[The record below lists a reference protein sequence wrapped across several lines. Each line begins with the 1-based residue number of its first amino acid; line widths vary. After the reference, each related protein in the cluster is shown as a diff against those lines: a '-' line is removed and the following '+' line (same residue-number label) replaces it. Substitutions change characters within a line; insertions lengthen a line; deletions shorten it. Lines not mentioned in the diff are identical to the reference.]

1 MFIQYSRR
9 EYRERGTGT
18 TKYDADHSVGFGG
31 SYEEEVDGT
40 VRLRDLAD
48 LPDLKLQ
55 PIVTPEHFDPTIR
68 WVVTTDMLDPSRYL
82 SGGELV
88 LTGLMWRAGPEDSRT
103 FVRAVSKAGIAAL
116 AASDGGVV
124 PDDLVDACREH
135 GLPLFRVP
143 ADIAFATVTESV
155 VRQLSTARASDLS
168 LVLDRHRRLV
178 ASAGPGGGL
187 GPLLEMVSSDLGM
200 KCWVVASSG
209 RVLAGSENP
218 PDTAAVAREFM
229 TSVRLPRYCRTQRV
243 SIFPVDGEATPR
255 VVDWFVAF
263 ESDWQTWDV
272 PRTSL
277 AGQLASIVAVERGRV
292 DERVSGSGILAQEF
306 VRSIVGG
313 ATPADI
319 LAQMHV
325 IGLDTET
332 RYAAIVAATSGE
344 TLRLGELRPL
354 LRELLAPLDITLGV
368 VENEAI
374 AVVEARTDKTDAVRR
389 AVQSVTPGLIGSG
402 TTIGVS
408 APTAAADIRSA
419 IEEARYAR
427 RLAEGRGADCS
438 VVGHDE
444 LATLTI
450 LLANVPD
457 DVRRMFTSRLLD
469 PLTEYD
475 DQHNSD
481 LIATLSVY
489 LDTNGAWTRCAEQL
503 HMHVNSVRY
512 RMQRIEELTGR
523 DLSRLEDRIE
533 FYLALRL
540 R

>member
-1 MFIQYSRR
+1 M
-9 EYRERGTGT
+9 
-18 TKYDADHSVGFGG
+18 
-31 SYEEEVDGT
+31 
-40 VRLRDLAD
+40 
-48 LPDLKLQ
+48 
-55 PIVTPEHFDPTIR
+55 
-68 WVVTTDMLDPSRYL
+68 
-82 SGGELV
+82 
-88 LTGLMWRAGPEDSRT
+88 
-103 FVRAVSKAGIAAL
+103 
-116 AASDGGVV
+116 
-124 PDDLVDACREH
+124 
-135 GLPLFRVP
+135 
-143 ADIAFATVTESV
+143 
-155 VRQLSTARASDLS
+155 
-168 LVLDRHRRLV
+168 
-178 ASAGPGGGL
+178 
-187 GPLLEMVSSDLGM
+187 
-200 KCWVVASSG
+200 
-209 RVLAGSENP
+209 
-218 PDTAAVAREFM
+218 
-229 TSVRLPRYCRTQRV
+229 
-243 SIFPVDGEATPR
+243 
-255 VVDWFVAF
+255 
-263 ESDWQTWDV
+263 
-272 PRTSL
+272 
-277 AGQLASIVAVERGRV
+277 
-292 DERVSGSGILAQEF
+292 
-306 VRSIVGG
+306 GG

-332 RYAAIVAATSGE
+332 RYAAIVAATAGE

-368 VENEAI
+368 VENEAV
-374 AVVEARTDKTDAVRR
+374 ALVEDRTDQTESIRR
-389 AVQSVTPGLIGSG
+389 AVQSLTPGLIGSG

-408 APTAAADIRSA
+408 APTAAADMRSA

-427 RLAEGRGADCS
+427 RLAEGRGDDCS

-481 LIATLSVY
+481 LVATLSVY

-512 RMQRIEELTGR
+512 RIQRIEELTGR

>member
-1 MFIQYSRR
+1 MPRR
-9 EYRERGTGT
+9 PTMART
-18 TKYDADHSVGFGG
+18 AS
-31 SYEEEVDGT
+31 
-40 VRLRDLAD
+40 
-48 LPDLKLQ
+48 
-55 PIVTPEHFDPTIR
+55 TPEHFDPTIR

-88 LTGLMWRAGPEDSRT
+88 L
-103 FVRAVSKAGIAAL
+103 
-116 AASDGGVV
+116 
-124 PDDLVDACREH
+124 
-135 GLPLFRVP
+135 
-143 ADIAFATVTESV
+143 
-155 VRQLSTARASDLS
+155 
-168 LVLDRHRRLV
+168 
-178 ASAGPGGGL
+178 
-187 GPLLEMVSSDLGM
+187 
-200 KCWVVASSG
+200 
-209 RVLAGSENP
+209 AGSENP
-218 PDTAAVAREFM
+218 PDAAAVAGEFL

-263 ESDWQTWDV
+263 ESDWQTWD
-272 PRTSL
+272 PTRISL

-306 VRSIVGG
+306 VRSVIGG

-325 IGLDTET
+325 IGLDTAT

-354 LRELLAPLDITLGV
+354 LREVLDPVEITLGV

-374 AVVEARTDKTDAVRR
+374 ALVEARTDKTDAIRR
-389 AVQSVTPGLIGSG
+389 AVQSVIPGLVGSG

-481 LIATLSVY
+481 LISTLSVY

-512 RMQRIEELTGR
+512 RIQRIEELTGR

>member
-1 MFIQYSRR
+1 M
-9 EYRERGTGT
+9 
-18 TKYDADHSVGFGG
+18 
-31 SYEEEVDGT
+31 
-40 VRLRDLAD
+40 RLRDLAD

-116 AASDGGVV
+116 AASAGGVV

>member
-1 MFIQYSRR
+1 M
-9 EYRERGTGT
+9 T
-18 TKYDADHSVGFGG
+18 TITVLLLEDPTKS
-31 SYEEEVDGT
+31 EVDVT

-48 LPDLKLQ
+48 LPDLMLQ
-55 PIVTPEHFDPTIR
+55 PIVTPDHFDPTIR

-82 SGGELV
+82 NGGELV
-88 LTGLMWRAGPEDSRT
+88 LTGLMWRTGPADSQT
-103 FVRAVSKAGIAAL
+103 FVRAVSKAGVSAL

-124 PDDLVDACREH
+124 PDDLVAACREH

-187 GPLLEMVSSDLGM
+187 GPLLDMVSSDLGM
-200 KCWVVASSG
+200 KCWVVTSSG
-209 RVLAGSENP
+209 RVLAGSDGP
-218 PDTAAVAREFM
+218 PDTEALAQEFM
-229 TSVRLPRYCRTQRV
+229 TAARLPKFSREHRV
-243 SIFPVDGEATPR
+243 SIFPVDGEASPR

-263 ESDWQTWDV
+263 ESDWQTWDA
-272 PRTSL
+272 PRISL
-277 AGQLASIVAVERGRV
+277 AGQLASIVAVERSRA
-292 DERVSGSGILAQEF
+292 DDRRTGSAILAQEF
-306 VRSIVGG
+306 VKSIVGG
-313 ATPADI
+313 ALPTDI
-319 LAQMHV
+319 VAQMGV
-325 IGLDTET
+325 IGLDVET
-332 RYAAIVAATSGE
+332 RYAAIAAAASGE
-344 TLRLGELRPL
+344 TVRLGELRPL
-354 LRELLAPLDITLGV
+354 LGEIVAPLDITVATVDG
-368 VENEAI
+368 EAI
-374 AVVEARTDKTDAVRR
+374 ALIDAAADRTEAVRSAVR
-389 AVQSVTPGLIGSG
+389 ALMPGLAGSG
-402 TTIGVS
+402 ISIGVS
-408 APTAAADIRSA
+408 APAAPGDLRSA
-419 IEEARYAR
+419 IEEARYGR
-427 RLAEGRGADCS
+427 RLAERRGGDCA

-457 DVRRMFTSRLLD
+457 DVRRMFTARLLA

-475 DQHNSD
+475 AQHHTD

-489 LDTNGAWTRCAEQL
+489 LDTNGAWTRCAEHL

-512 RMQRIEELTGR
+512 RIARIEELTGR

>member
-1 MFIQYSRR
+1 M
-9 EYRERGTGT
+9 
-18 TKYDADHSVGFGG
+18 
-31 SYEEEVDGT
+31 
-40 VRLRDLAD
+40 RLRDLAD

-88 LTGLMWRAGPEDSRT
+88 LTGLMWRTGPEDSRT
-103 FVRAVSKAGIAAL
+103 FVRAVSKAGISAL
-116 AASDGGVV
+116 AASDDGVV
-124 PDDLVDACREH
+124 PDDLVDACLEH

-200 KCWVVASSG
+200 NCWVVTSSG

-218 PDTAAVAREFM
+218 PDTEAVAQDFM
-229 TSVRLPRYCRTQRV
+229 NSVRLPRYCPEQRV
-243 SIFPVDGEATPR
+243 SVFAVDGESAPR

-263 ESDWQTWDV
+263 ESDWQTWDA
-272 PRTSL
+272 PRLSL
-277 AGQLASIVAVERGRV
+277 AGQLASIVAMERSRV
-292 DERVSGSGILAQEF
+292 DDRLSGSGILAQEF
-306 VRSIVGG
+306 VRTIVGG
-313 ATPADI
+313 ATAADI

-325 IGLDTET
+325 IGLDIET
-332 RYAAIVAATSGE
+332 RYAAVAVATSGE

-354 LRELLAPLDITLGV
+354 LREVLAPLEITLGIV
-368 VENEAI
+368 DGEAI
-374 AVVEARTDKTDAVRR
+374 ALVEARTDRTDSVRR
-389 AVQSVTPGLIGSG
+389 AVHTLAPGLIGSG
-402 TTIGVS
+402 TSIGVS
-408 APTAAADIRSA
+408 APTAPADIRSA

-427 RLAEGRGADCS
+427 RLAERRGSDCS

-444 LATLTI
+444 LATLAI

-457 DVRRMFTSRLLD
+457 DVRRMFTSRLLT
-469 PLTEYD
+469 PLVDYD
-475 DQHNSD
+475 DLHNSD
-481 LIATLSVY
+481 LVETLSVY

-512 RMQRIEELTGR
+512 RIQRIEELTGR

>member
-1 MFIQYSRR
+1 M
-9 EYRERGTGT
+9 
-18 TKYDADHSVGFGG
+18 
-31 SYEEEVDGT
+31 
-40 VRLRDLAD
+40 RLRDLAD

-68 WVVTTDMLDPSRYL
+68 WVVTTDMLDPRRYL

-88 LTGLMWRAGPEDSRT
+88 LTGLMWRAGPEDSRS
-103 FVRAVSKAGIAAL
+103 FVQAVSKAGIAAL

-124 PDDLVDACREH
+124 PDDLIDACREH

-200 KCWVVASSG
+200 KCWVVTSSG

-243 SIFPVDGEATPR
+243 SIFPVDGEVTPR

-272 PRTSL
+272 PRMSL

-313 ATPADI
+313 ATAADI

-354 LRELLAPLDITLGV
+354 LRELLAPRDITLGV

-374 AVVEARTDKTDAVRR
+374 ALVEARTDKTDSVRR

-408 APTAAADIRSA
+408 APTAAADIRTA

>member
-1 MFIQYSRR
+1 M
-9 EYRERGTGT
+9 
-18 TKYDADHSVGFGG
+18 
-31 SYEEEVDGT
+31 
-40 VRLRDLAD
+40 RLRDLAD

-88 LTGLMWRAGPEDSRT
+88 LTGLMWRTGPEDSRT
-103 FVRAVSKAGIAAL
+103 FVRAVSKAGISAL
-116 AASDGGVV
+116 AASDDGVV
-124 PDDLVDACREH
+124 PDDLVDACLEH

-200 KCWVVASSG
+200 NCWVVTSSG
-209 RVLAGSENP
+209 RVLAGSDNP
-218 PDTAAVAREFM
+218 PDTEAVAQDFM
-229 TSVRLPRYCRTQRV
+229 SSVRLPRYCPEQRV
-243 SIFPVDGEATPR
+243 SVFAVDGESAPR

-263 ESDWQTWDV
+263 ESDWQTWDA
-272 PRTSL
+272 PRLSL
-277 AGQLASIVAVERGRV
+277 AGQLASIVAVERSRV
-292 DERVSGSGILAQEF
+292 DDRLSGSGILAQEF
-306 VRSIVGG
+306 VRTIVGG
-313 ATPADI
+313 ATAADI

-325 IGLDTET
+325 IGLDIET
-332 RYAAIVAATSGE
+332 RYAAVAVATSGE

-354 LRELLAPLDITLGV
+354 LREVLAPLEITLGIV
-368 VENEAI
+368 DGEAI
-374 AVVEARTDKTDAVRR
+374 ALVEARTDRTDSVRR
-389 AVQSVTPGLIGSG
+389 AVHTLAPGLVGSG
-402 TTIGVS
+402 TSIGVS
-408 APTAAADIRSA
+408 APTAPADIRSA

-427 RLAEGRGADCS
+427 RLAERRGSDCS

-457 DVRRMFTSRLLD
+457 DVRRMFTSRLLT
-469 PLTEYD
+469 PLVDYD
-475 DQHNSD
+475 DLHNSD
-481 LIATLSVY
+481 LVETLSVY

-512 RMQRIEELTGR
+512 RIQRIEELTGR